1 MSYPSHR
8 RSSFITLSSVLLIV
22 LVTLLPFNF
31 TAEGVTLGFAIRSF
45 FYHSS
50 GFSDIVGNV
59 FLFLP
64 FGLDLAYEFR
74 QRRIKKRSTIF
85 LVAGLSLLLSLT
97 VETLQVFLPWRAS
110 SWIDLCTNTAGG
122 TFGAILYLLW
132 CQLFPNAARTIPN
145 WIRCRLSPQLL
156 ASLLIAW
163 IVFVFG
169 ICFVL
174 QQRLK
179 FGTWD
184 FSIASLFMIYGFF
197 FVPLGILLA
206 LIFIVLRGDTK
217 FYLALSGM
225 SIVLPGI
232 MIEVFLRGSELR
244 ETNVLVSIMIPFF
257 TMLVVRSRLIYLFE

>member
-1 MSYPSHR
+1 MSYSSPR
-8 RSSFITLSSVLLIV
+8 RSSFITFSSILLIV

-45 FYHSS
+45 FYHAS

-64 FGLDLAYEFR
+64 FGLDVAYELR
-74 QRRIKKRSTIF
+74 QRRVKKRSTIF

-110 SWIDLCTNTAGG
+110 SWIDLCTNTTGG
-122 TFGAILYLLW
+122 TLGAILYLLW
-132 CQLFPNAARTIPN
+132 CHFFPNAARIIPN
-145 WIRCRLSPQLL
+145 WIRRLSPQLL
-156 ASLLIAW
+156 ASLLILW

-184 FSIASLFMIYGFF
+184 FSIASLFMIYGCF

-206 LIFIVLRGDTK
+206 LIFTVRRRDIK
-217 FYLALSGM
+217 FYLVLSAM

-232 MIEVFLRGSELR
+232 MIEVFLRGTEIR
-244 ETNVLVSIMIPFF
+244 ETNVLVSMMIPFF